1 MSKNRNKILTQ
12 FDLSSAFTALSDMD
26 YAAPEKTVKSFQENL
41 VERKGYGKC
50 FEPLF
55 EDLYDL
61 EDTQDLNDAADAR
74 EAEVAQAKL
83 SRIEKI
89 IDLDAKS
96 PDELLPSY
104 VGKIIVQCPQCMNL
118 FYKDPTLC
126 NVGEECQHC
135 GNTSGYTLIGKVD
148 AATEAD
154 LNQGMDVPADGAP
167 VEEQP
172 VEETPE
178 ENVDEQPTEDA
189 GDGDLNLDD
198 LDLNLDEEPAQE
210 SFNTNPDGQVLIENV
225 EKLDEECLNK
235 VITDFLSDDSSTHKS
250 LETILSDLY
259 KAHPEAPAEN
269 VQSAMDGVLNVE
281 WPLNKI
287 ETFGFCAKQHPYVEG
302 LNEEVDKDLD
312 KKLAEH
318 DTYID
323 YLRKEIATLENS
335 IKNEKNEEIKAAKQA
350 HLDELNQS
358 LDAALPDAVK
368 NGSVEVNTE
377 NTEDTSDDNLDA
389 DDVLN
394 GKLNNEETTEENA
407 EAESTENSND
417 ESDENSDENT
427 FAMTLD
433 NQEVKESLTESVT
446 IDVDDLDFCQMVNDG
461 KINDVEKYNL
471 GYIRLG
477 ELSQICVDNHLDR
490 AYNIIE
496 KAIDKLTGWNE
507 EENTDE
513 NSLTEDKRDD
523 DDYYGRDIDDAV
535 IQLKKR
541 GHAEF
546 WCRQGNEKAEE
557 VKKIAKDKY
566 NLDVEYTIDNDYC
579 EAKVVKTKEESL
591 NNSEAQKDAEGATCE
606 AKPEDNSEGT
616 SINWNIDD
624 TSTKAVQKFNPYD
637 DAEGKL
643 NEAVAITISVD
654 EVDDTVTPN
663 ANTMVFDNGDAG
675 VAEYHA
681 DDNCVNCAD
690 PFNQDFE
697 PVEFNRPAFNPF
709 ANTEFDF
716 DNETDETAIQNVEPE
731 EMDDKKLDKSDEKE
745 LEKELDSEDN
755 SDKKDDKDDKDDED
769 KGKKAKD
776 ESLTESVKLV
786 ENKNDKWADTLN
798 AFYKNDIEAG
808 NLYIVFGKNRN
819 LSGIPA
825 GQNQRFIAT
834 KDFKQVLTQLA
845 KYSKADREN
854 TLVVLSPKV
863 NFQQFK
869 NAIEKV
875 QAEAQK
881 DQKSTTTQN
890 ALAEFNKF
898 MIPANTITAYVNG
911 KQTKEGK
918 VCLDRLYKTIKT
930 APTFRS
936 DEFGNSEWADTS
948 ATTEQPKA
956 EEKPVEEKP
965 VQKAQPEGGVE
976 EKKPVVGSEEQK
988 PVEGASE
995 SSEVKENQEESGGSS
1010 NENPEVVDS
1019 TKKLS
1024 RAEVEA
1030 KLTAKNFS
1038 DREKQRVLSVLR
1050 RAELID
1056 EALFN
1061 EFNSKLLTE
1070 DIDNEEPMSDEDYN
1084 RLFDSTTYGSKLGE
1098 FYDLSARC
1106 GEIFEST
1113 YESLGYPIDDEW
1125 IIAPEILKDDN
1136 KVTEL
1141 YNAVRKNV
1149 VDILNNGSRDELDDG
1164 HHGDVIGTL
1173 IDLFD
1178 INQIFEALNED
1189 LTQQYRD
1196 AATRYNKAIDEV
1208 SKYKIPYV
1216 QVQTNDGKT
1225 EQQPDFNAVAEQNR
1239 EAAKKAYDEYK
1250 SASSALRTVQDQ
1262 WYKQQ
1267 NESLDEAKGSKE
1279 IVDDVTDAEFK
1290 ELINSDI
1297 FNEKCK
1303 DEPTED
1309 KKITEDAEL
1318 DNMLNQL
1325 DTEIDNV
1332 LNQEEQH
1339 QDNSSKEEFEQEMLD
1354 EIDEDGLEECLSKSL
1369 INIYENVE
1377 NFKINDIN
1385 LVNNRLIVEGKIK
1398 FNKSNNILDTK
1409 YIFNDIYKENDKL
1422 ILNGYNKTLA
1432 EDCNLVLTGNIKD
1445 KKFITESF
1453 EYNYTVEGDKV
1464 HGKVNN
1470 N

>member
-26 YAAPEKTVKSFQENL
+26 YAAPEGNVKSFQENL

-89 IDLDAKS
+89 IDLDAKT

-118 FYKDPTLC
+118 FYKDEADIEKDEEDPTLC

-148 AATEAD
+148 AATEED
-154 LNQGMDVPADGAP
+154 LNQGTDVPAEETPA
-167 VEEQP
+167 EEQP
-172 VEETPE
+172 TEETPE
-178 ENVDEQPTEDA
+178 ETPEETGEKGGDE
-189 GDGDLNLDD
+189 DLNLDDMD

-210 SFNTNPDGQVLIENV
+210 SFNTNPDGQVLTENV
-225 EKLDEECLNK
+225 EKLDEECMNK
-235 VITDFLSDDSSTHKS
+235 AITDFLLDDSSTHKS
-250 LETILSDLY
+250 LDVILADLY

-302 LNEEVDKDLD
+302 LTEEVDKDLD

-318 DTYID
+318 DTYIE
-323 YLRKEIATLENS
+323 YLRKEIATLEDS

-377 NTEDTSDDNLDA
+377 NTEDASDDNLDA

-394 GKLNNEETTEENA
+394 GELNNKETTEENA
-407 EAESTENSND
+407 EAESTENSKD

-446 IDVDDLDFCQMVNDG
+446 IDVDDLEFCQMVNDG
-461 KINDVEKYNL
+461 KINDVSKYNL

-490 AYNIIE
+490 AYDIIE
-496 KAIDKLTGWNE
+496 KAIDQITGYTE
-507 EENTDE
+507 E

-546 WCRQGNEKAEE
+546 WCRQGKEKAEE
-557 VKKIAKDKY
+557 VKKIVKDKY

-579 EAKVVKTKEESL
+579 EAKVVKS
-591 NNSEAQKDAEGATCE
+591 KD
-606 AKPEDNSEGT
+606 
-616 SINWNIDD
+616 
-624 TSTKAVQKFNPYD
+624 
-637 DAEGKL
+637 L

-654 EVDDTVTPN
+654 EVDDTVTPS
-663 ANTMVFDNGDAG
+663 ADTMVIDNGDAG

-681 DDNCVNCAD
+681 DDNCVNCED

-716 DNETDETAIQNVEPE
+716 DSEADETAIQNVEPE
-731 EMDDKKLDKSDEKE
+731 EMDNKKLDKSE
-745 LEKELDSEDN
+745 EKELDKELNSEDD
-755 SDKKDDKDDKDDED
+755 SDKKDDDNDDKD
-769 KGKKAKD
+769 KGEKAKD

-786 ENKNDKWADTLN
+786 ENKNDKWAQTLN
-798 AFYKNDIEAG
+798 TFYKNDLEAG
-808 NLYIVFGKNRN
+808 NRYIVFGKDRD
-819 LSGIPA
+819 LSGVQS
-825 GQNQRFIAT
+825 GQNQRFFASS
-834 KDFKQVLTQLA
+834 DFKQILTQLTT
-845 KYSKADREN
+845 YSKADRDN
-854 TLVVLSPKV
+854 TLIVLSPKV
-863 NFQQFK
+863 NYAQFK

-875 QAEAQK
+875 QTEAQK
-881 DQKSTTTQN
+881 NPRSKETKN
-890 ALAEFNKF
+890 ALTEFNKF
-898 MIPANTITAYVNG
+898 MVPTNTITAYVNG

-918 VCLDRLYKTIKT
+918 NCLDRLYKTIKSSPIT
-930 APTFRS
+930 KNN
-936 DEFGNSEWADTS
+936 DVFGNSAWEDTS
-948 ATTEQPKA
+948 AQNNEA
-956 EEKPVEEKP
+956 ENP
-965 VQKAQPEGGVE
+965 
-976 EKKPVVGSEEQK
+976 
-988 PVEGASE
+988 
-995 SSEVKENQEESGGSS
+995 
-1010 NENPEVVDS
+1010 NPEVNNNQQNQNVQQNQNTGEQGIVGQDNKVNTQAPASAPEAQQAEPQPAATQAEPANNAQAENTENTDTNADS
-1019 TKKLS
+1019 TK
-1024 RAEVEA
+1024 AQEA
-1030 KLTAKNFS
+1030 PKINP
-1038 DREKQRVLSVLR
+1038 Q
-1050 RAELID
+1050 ELIKGLRAKYGDKYDGWKTMGNTLKTLDDAGLLSGEYNKEQWDDYD
-1056 EALFN
+1056 EYKNHRTEAFN
-1061 EFNSKLLTE
+1061 NNSNGTILTE
-1070 DIDNEEPMSDEDYN
+1070 AMSDEDYN
-1084 RLFDSTTYGSKLGE
+1084 RLFDSTTYGNKLSD

-1113 YESLGYPIDDEW
+1113 YESLGYPMDDEW

-1178 INQIFEALNED
+1178 INQVFEN
-1189 LTQQYRD
+1189 
-1196 AATRYNKAIDEV
+1196 
-1208 SKYKIPYV
+1208 
-1216 QVQTNDGKT
+1216 
-1225 EQQPDFNAVAEQNR
+1225 
-1239 EAAKKAYDEYK
+1239 
-1250 SASSALRTVQDQ
+1250 
-1262 WYKQQ
+1262 
-1267 NESLDEAKGSKE
+1267 LDEAKDDKK

-1290 ELINSDI
+1290 ELITSDI
-1297 FNEKCK
+1297 FNEKCEDK
-1303 DEPTED
+1303 PTEA
-1309 KKITEDAEL
+1309 KKITEDSEL
-1318 DNMLNQL
+1318 DHMLDQL

-1332 LNQEEQH
+1332 LNQEEQP
-1339 QDNSSKEEFEQEMLD
+1339 QENSNNSNKEEFDQEMLD

-1369 INIYENVE
+1369 VNIYENVE
-1377 NFKINDIN
+1377 NFKISDIN

-1398 FNKSNNILDTK
+1398 FNKSGNTLDTK
-1409 YIFNDIYKENDKL
+1409 YIFNDIYKDNDKL
-1422 ILNGYNKTLA
+1422 ILNGYNKTLS

>member
-26 YAAPEKTVKSFQENL
+26 YAAPEGTVKSFQENL

-89 IDLDAKS
+89 IDLDAKT

-118 FYKDPTLC
+118 FYKDEADIEKDEEDPTLC

-148 AATEAD
+148 AATEED
-154 LNQGMDVPADGAP
+154 LNQGTDIPAEETPA
-167 VEEQP
+167 EEQP
-172 VEETPE
+172 TEETPE

-189 GDGDLNLDD
+189 GDEDLNLDD

-210 SFNTNPDGQVLIENV
+210 SFNTNQDGQVLTENV

-235 VITDFLSDDSSTHKS
+235 AITDFLLDDSSTHKS
-250 LETILSDLY
+250 LDVILSDLY

-281 WPLNKI
+281 WPINKI

-302 LNEEVDKDLD
+302 LTEEVDKDLD

-318 DTYID
+318 DTYIE
-323 YLRKEIATLENS
+323 YLRKEIESLENS

-358 LDAALPDAVK
+358 LDAALPEAVK
-368 NGSVEVNTE
+368 NGSVDVNTE
-377 NTEDTSDDNLDA
+377 NTEDTADDNLDA

-394 GKLNNEETTEENA
+394 GELNNEETTEENA
-407 EAESTENSND
+407 EADSTENSNN

-427 FAMTLD
+427 FAMALD

-446 IDVDDLDFCQMVNDG
+446 VDVEDLDFCQMVNDG
-461 KINDVEKYNL
+461 KINDVDKYDL
-471 GYIRLG
+471 GYTRLC

-490 AYNIIE
+490 AYETIE
-496 KAIDKLTGWNE
+496 NAIDKITGYNE
-507 EENTDE
+507 NEDITNE
-513 NSLTEDKRDD
+513 SLTEDKRDD
-523 DDYYGRDIDDAV
+523 DDYYGRDIDDAL

-546 WCRQGNEKAEE
+546 WCRQGKEKAEE
-557 VKKIAKDKY
+557 VKKAAKEKY

-579 EAKVVKTKEESL
+579 EAKVIKSKNL
-591 NNSEAQKDAEGATCE
+591 D
-606 AKPEDNSEGT
+606 
-616 SINWNIDD
+616 
-624 TSTKAVQKFNPYD
+624 
-637 DAEGKL
+637 
-643 NEAVAITISVD
+643 EAVAITISVD
-654 EVDDTVTPN
+654 EVDDTVTPS

-681 DDNCVNCAD
+681 DDNCVNCED

-716 DNETDETAIQNVEPE
+716 DNEADETAIQNVEPE
-731 EMDDKKLDKSDEKE
+731 EIDDKKLDKSDEKE

-755 SDKKDDKDDKDDED
+755 SDKKDDKDDED

-881 DQKSTTTQN
+881 DPKSTTTQN

-976 EKKPVVGSEEQK
+976 EKKPVVSSEEQK
-988 PVEGASE
+988 PVEGAPE
-995 SSEVKENQEESGGSS
+995 SSEVKENQEEESGGSS
-1010 NENPEVVDS
+1010 NENPEVVGN

-1024 RAEVEA
+1024 RADVEA
-1030 KLTAKNFS
+1030 KLKALVTKKGGPLN
-1038 DREKQRVLSVLR
+1038 DKEYKRTLTILR
-1050 RAELID
+1050 NAGLMEESLY
-1056 EALFN
+1056 N
-1061 EFNSKLLTE
+1061 EFINKPLTE
-1070 DIDNEEPMSDEDYN
+1070 DIDTKEVMSDEEYN
-1084 RLFDSTTYGSKLGE
+1084 KLFDSTTYGNKLSD

-1113 YESLGYPIDDEW
+1113 YESLGYPMDDEW

-1178 INQIFEALNED
+1178 IHQVFEN
-1189 LTQQYRD
+1189 
-1196 AATRYNKAIDEV
+1196 
-1208 SKYKIPYV
+1208 
-1216 QVQTNDGKT
+1216 
-1225 EQQPDFNAVAEQNR
+1225 
-1239 EAAKKAYDEYK
+1239 
-1250 SASSALRTVQDQ
+1250 
-1262 WYKQQ
+1262 
-1267 NESLDEAKGSKE
+1267 LDEAKDDKK
-1279 IVDDVTDAEFK
+1279 IVDDVTDAEFQ

-1297 FNEKCK
+1297 FNEKCEDK
-1303 DEPTED
+1303 PTEA
-1309 KKITEDAEL
+1309 KKITEDSEL
-1318 DNMLNQL
+1318 DHMLDQL

-1332 LNQEEQH
+1332 LNQEEQP
-1339 QDNSSKEEFEQEMLD
+1339 QENSNNSNKEEFDQEMLD

-1369 INIYENVE
+1369 VNIYENVE
-1377 NFKINDIN
+1377 NFKISDIN

-1398 FNKSNNILDTK
+1398 FNKSGNTLDTK
-1409 YIFNDIYKENDKL
+1409 YIFNDIYKDNDKL
-1422 ILNGYNKTLA
+1422 ILNGYNKTLS

>member
-26 YAAPEKTVKSFQENL
+26 YAAPEGNVKSFQENL

-118 FYKDPTLC
+118 FYKDEADIEKDEEDPTLC

-148 AATEAD
+148 AATEED
-154 LNQGMDVPADGAP
+154 LNQGMEAPAEETP

-178 ENVDEQPTEDA
+178 ETTEETGDE
-189 GDGDLNLDD
+189 DLNLDDMD

-210 SFNTNPDGQVLIENV
+210 SFNTNPDGQVLTENV

-235 VITDFLSDDSSTHKS
+235 AITDFLLDDSSTHKS
-250 LETILSDLY
+250 LDVILSDLY

-302 LNEEVDKDLD
+302 LTEEVDKDLD

-358 LDAALPDAVK
+358 LDAALPEAVK

-377 NTEDTSDDNLDA
+377 NTGDTSDDNLDA

-394 GKLNNEETTEENA
+394 GELNNEETSEENA
-407 EAESTENSND
+407 DQVEEQPISAPEDD
-417 ESDENSDENT
+417 EEDGE
-427 FAMTLD
+427 
-433 NQEVKESLTESVT
+433 QVKESLTESVT
-446 IDVDDLDFCQMVNDG
+446 IDVDDLEFCQMVNDG
-461 KINDVEKYNL
+461 KINDVNKYNL
-471 GYIRLG
+471 GYTRLC
-477 ELSQICVDNHLDR
+477 ELSQICVNNHLDR
-490 AYNIIE
+490 AYDIIE
-496 KAIDKLTGWNE
+496 KAIDQITGYTE
-507 EENTDE
+507 E

-579 EAKVVKTKEESL
+579 KAKVIKSKKESINEENYNYNYSKADIEAQIAKLKELIAKEQGDKKTAEQELAHANDEFLGKDEQAAQKAQATIKVKTDLINKYNQKITYWQNAINNHQYTES
-591 NNSEAQKDAEGATCE
+591 KD
-606 AKPEDNSEGT
+606 
-616 SINWNIDD
+616 
-624 TSTKAVQKFNPYD
+624 
-637 DAEGKL
+637 L

-681 DDNCVNCAD
+681 DDNDVNNED

-709 ANTEFDF
+709 ASTEFDF
-716 DNETDETAIQNVEPE
+716 DNEADETAIQNVEPE

-745 LEKELDSEDN
+745 LEKELDSEDD
-755 SDKKDDKDDKDDED
+755 SDKKDDKDDQDDED
-769 KGKKAKD
+769 KSKKAKD
-776 ESLTESVKLV
+776 ESLTESVK
-786 ENKNDKWADTLN
+786 NKLTEETLN
-798 AFYKNDIEAG
+798 EGPLNFIKKGIAKAFTSIMDPKFASTLDNFYKDQLATG
-808 NLYIVFGKNRN
+808 GKYIVYCDKFM
-819 LSGIPA
+819 SGIQE
-825 GQNQRFIAT
+825 GQNKQYKITTTF
-834 KDFKQVLTQLA
+834 KDILNIIRQQ
-845 KYSKADREN
+845 SKAQPDA
-854 TLVVLSPKV
+854 TFTVLSPQTDV
-863 NFQQFK
+863 DQFVAAITKAQDEGNK
-869 NAIEKV
+869 NR
-875 QAEAQK
+875 
-881 DQKSTTTQN
+881 KSQTFK
-890 ALAEFNKF
+890 LAYQDLMKIINSDTISEF
-898 MIPANTITAYVNG
+898 VGG
-911 KQTKEGK
+911 KQTEKGK
-918 VCLDRLYKTIKT
+918 NALKALYGSIK
-930 APTFRS
+930 A
-936 DEFGNSEWADTS
+936 GNGSFEDTS
-948 ATTEQPKA
+948 AQNAEAENSNTEVNNNQQNQNTSAQGTVDQNNTQNNNVQPAAAQA
-956 EEKPVEEKP
+956 EPANN
-965 VQKAQPEGGVE
+965 AQAENTGNTDTN
-976 EKKPVVGSEEQK
+976 
-988 PVEGASE
+988 ASSTE
-995 SSEVKENQEESGGSS
+995 SQEAPKI
-1010 NENPEVVDS
+1010 NP
-1019 TKKLS
+1019 
-1024 RAEVEA
+1024 
-1030 KLTAKNFS
+1030 
-1038 DREKQRVLSVLR
+1038 Q
-1050 RAELID
+1050 ELIKGLRAKYGDKYDGWKTMGNTLKTLDDAGLLSGEYNKEQWDDYD
-1056 EALFN
+1056 EYKNHRTESFN
-1061 EFNSKLLTE
+1061 NNSNGTILTE
-1070 DIDNEEPMSDEDYN
+1070 AMSDEDYN
-1084 RLFDSTTYGSKLGE
+1084 RLFDSTTYGNKLSD
-1098 FYDLSARC
+1098 FYDLSERC

-1113 YESLGYPIDDEW
+1113 YQSLGYPMDDEW

-1178 INQIFEALNED
+1178 INQVFE
-1189 LTQQYRD
+1189 T
-1196 AATRYNKAIDEV
+1196 
-1208 SKYKIPYV
+1208 
-1216 QVQTNDGKT
+1216 
-1225 EQQPDFNAVAEQNR
+1225 
-1239 EAAKKAYDEYK
+1239 
-1250 SASSALRTVQDQ
+1250 
-1262 WYKQQ
+1262 
-1267 NESLDEAKGSKE
+1267 LDEAKDSKE

-1297 FNEKCK
+1297 FNEKCE
-1303 DEPTED
+1303 DEHTED

-1318 DNMLNQL
+1318 DNMLDKL

-1332 LNQEEQH
+1332 LNKEEQP
-1339 QDNSSKEEFEQEMLD
+1339 QENSDKEEFDQEMLD
-1354 EIDEDGLEECLSKSL
+1354 EIDENGLEECLSKSL

-1398 FNKSNNILDTK
+1398 FNKSDNILDTK

>member
-26 YAAPEKTVKSFQENL
+26 YAAPEGTVKSFQENL

-61 EDTQDLNDAADAR
+61 EDTQDLNDAADSR

-118 FYKDPTLC
+118 FYKDEADIEKDEEDPTLC

-148 AATEAD
+148 AATEED
-154 LNQGMDVPADGAP
+154 LNQGMDVPAEETPA

-172 VEETPE
+172 AEETPKETTE
-178 ENVDEQPTEDA
+178 ETGDE
-189 GDGDLNLDD
+189 DLNLDDMD

-210 SFNTNPDGQVLIENV
+210 SFNTNPDGQVLTEN
-225 EKLDEECLNK
+225 
-235 VITDFLSDDSSTHKS
+235 
-250 LETILSDLY
+250 
-259 KAHPEAPAEN
+259 
-269 VQSAMDGVLNVE
+269 
-281 WPLNKI
+281 
-287 ETFGFCAKQHPYVEG
+287 VEG

-323 YLRKEIATLENS
+323 YLRKEIETLENS

-350 HLDELNQS
+350 HLDELNRS

-377 NTEDTSDDNLDA
+377 NTEDNSDDNLDA

-394 GKLNNEETTEENA
+394 GELNDEETPEENTDQA
-407 EAESTENSND
+407 EEQPISAPEEND
-417 ESDENSDENT
+417 EE
-427 FAMTLD
+427 
-433 NQEVKESLTESVT
+433 QVKESLTESVT
-446 IDVDDLDFCQMVNDG
+446 IDVDDLEFCQMVNDR
-461 KINDVEKYNL
+461 KLNDVDKYNL
-471 GYIRLG
+471 GYTRLC

-490 AYNIIE
+490 AYDIIE
-496 KAIDKLTGWNE
+496 KAIDQITGYAE
-507 EENTDE
+507 E
-513 NSLTEDKRDD
+513 NSLNEDKRDD

-579 EAKVVKTKEESL
+579 EAKVIKS
-591 NNSEAQKDAEGATCE
+591 KD
-606 AKPEDNSEGT
+606 
-616 SINWNIDD
+616 
-624 TSTKAVQKFNPYD
+624 
-637 DAEGKL
+637 L

-681 DDNCVNCAD
+681 DDNDVNNED

-745 LEKELDSEDN
+745 LEKELDSEDD
-755 SDKKDDKDDKDDED
+755 SDKKDDKDDED

-776 ESLTESVKLV
+776 KSLTESVKNKLTEETLNEGPLNFIKKGIAKAFTSIMDPKFASTLDNFYKDQLATGGKYIV
-786 ENKNDKWADTLN
+786 YCDKFMSGIQEGQNKQYKITTTFKDILNIIRQQSKAQPDATFTILSPQTDVDKFVAAITKAQNEGNKNRKSQTFKLAYQDLMKIINSDT
-798 AFYKNDIEAG
+798 I
-808 NLYIVFGKNRN
+808 
-819 LSGIPA
+819 S
-825 GQNQRFIAT
+825 
-834 KDFKQVLTQLA
+834 
-845 KYSKADREN
+845 
-854 TLVVLSPKV
+854 
-863 NFQQFK
+863 
-869 NAIEKV
+869 
-875 QAEAQK
+875 
-881 DQKSTTTQN
+881 
-890 ALAEFNKF
+890 EF
-898 MIPANTITAYVNG
+898 VGG
-911 KQTKEGK
+911 KQTDKGRNALK
-918 VCLDRLYKTIKT
+918 ALYGSIK
-930 APTFRS
+930 A
-936 DEFGNSEWADTS
+936 GNGSFEDTS
-948 ATTEQPKA
+948 AQNNETEDSNTEVNNNANANNVNNNQQNQNSNA
-956 EEKPVEEKP
+956 QGIVGQDDQ
-965 VQKAQPEGGVE
+965 VNTQNHNAQPAAEPQA
-976 EKKPVVGSEEQK
+976 KPAENTETTNTN
-988 PVEGASE
+988 ASSTE
-995 SSEVKENQEESGGSS
+995 AQEASKI
-1010 NENPEVVDS
+1010 NP
-1019 TKKLS
+1019 
-1024 RAEVEA
+1024 
-1030 KLTAKNFS
+1030 
-1038 DREKQRVLSVLR
+1038 Q
-1050 RAELID
+1050 ELIKGLRAKYGDKYDGWKTVGNTLKTLDDAGLLSGEYNKEQWDDYD
-1056 EALFN
+1056 EYKNHRTESFN
-1061 EFNSKLLTE
+1061 TNSNGTILTE
-1070 DIDNEEPMSDEDYN
+1070 AMSDDDYN
-1084 RLFDSTTYGSKLGE
+1084 KLFDSTTYGNKLGE
-1098 FYDLSARC
+1098 FYDLSGRC

-1113 YESLGYPIDDEW
+1113 YQSLGYPMDDEW

-1178 INQIFEALNED
+1178 INQVFEN
-1189 LTQQYRD
+1189 
-1196 AATRYNKAIDEV
+1196 
-1208 SKYKIPYV
+1208 
-1216 QVQTNDGKT
+1216 
-1225 EQQPDFNAVAEQNR
+1225 
-1239 EAAKKAYDEYK
+1239 
-1250 SASSALRTVQDQ
+1250 
-1262 WYKQQ
+1262 
-1267 NESLDEAKGSKE
+1267 LDEAKDSKE

-1297 FNEKCK
+1297 FNEKCE
-1303 DEPTED
+1303 DVSAED

-1318 DNMLNQL
+1318 DNMLDKL

-1332 LNQEEQH
+1332 LNQEERPQE
-1339 QDNSSKEEFEQEMLD
+1339 NSNKEEFDQEMLD
-1354 EIDEDGLEECLSKSL
+1354 EIDENGLEECLSKSL

-1398 FNKSNNILDTK
+1398 FNKSDNILDTK